1 MNTKLLKQKILDLA
15 IRGKLTQQL
24 KSDGTAR
31 ELLEQISSKVSSS
44 SSTLSSPR
52 RRGSPSSS
60 AAKTIIPLDK
70 SEAPFEIPANWE
82 WVRLGDVCDISSAKR
97 VLKEDWKDSGIPFY
111 RAREIAQLANGE
123 KVKDDLF
130 ITKELYES
138 LKRQYGVP
146 QPGDILM
153 SAVGTIGK
161 TYIVQKNDCFYYKD
175 ASVICLKIRSL
186 NISPT
191 FLKILLASD
200 FLQKQM
206 YANSSGTTVDT
217 ITISVAQ
224 EYFFPLPPFAEQQ
237 RIVAKIE
244 EAFAEIDA
252 IEKNKELLKTHI
264 KQTRQKILDLA
275 IHGKLVPQNKS
286 DEPASVLLERITRD
300 NPHYEKMGLDERRE
314 TKDERDSNYKRH
326 SREGGNLLAPISK
339 DEIPFDI
346 PENWVWC
353 RLKDIANYGECDNVE
368 VKRIPETAWILELE
382 DIEKDSGKI
391 LHFFSKS
398 ERQINGVRH
407 QFEKGDVL
415 YSKLRTYLN
424 KVLVASNDGYC
435 TTEIMPIKTTFIS
448 NHYLCMVLRSRY
460 FLDYTAMCG
469 YGVKMPR
476 LSTNDAKN
484 GLIPL
489 PPLAEQARIVAKI
502 EELFSTLDQ
511 MERNLV

>member
-24 KSDGTAR
+24 KSDGTALD
-31 ELLEQISSKVSSS
+31 LLKQISEQKRES

-52 RRGSPSSS
+52 RRGSPSAQSE
-60 AAKTIIPLDK
+60 KTIIPLDK

-224 EYFFPLPPFAEQQ
+224 EYFFPLPPLAEQQ

-244 EAFAEIDA
+244 EAFAEIES

-314 TKDERDSNYKRH
+314 TKDERSFKDKCH

-346 PENWVWC
+346 PENWIWC
-353 RLKDIANYGECDNVE
+353 RLGDILAPMQSTTPKGAFFKYIDIDAIDNSTC
-368 VKRIPETAWILELE
+368 RIKAPKM
-382 DIEKDSGKI
+382 IE
-391 LHFFSKS
+391 SKNAPS
-398 ERQINGVRH
+398 RASR
-407 QFEKGDVL
+407 FTKKGDILFSLVRP
-415 YSKLRTYLN
+415 YLRNIAKVTENDCIASTGFFVCSPIIVNSDFCFFLLTSNYVVDGLN
-424 KVLVASNDGYC
+424 QFMKGDNS
-435 TTEIMPIKTTFIS
+435 PSIS
-448 NHYLCMVLRSRY
+448 SQN
-460 FLDYTAMCG
+460 
-469 YGVKMPR
+469 
-476 LSTNDAKN
+476 
-484 GLIPL
+484 LIDFTIPV
-489 PPLAEQARIVAKI
+489 PPLAEQSRIVAKI
-502 EELFSTLDQ
+502 EELFAELD
-511 MERNLV
+511 LVLQNV